1 MFEKRPTMHNTLQV
15 HWMQQCKEPRR
26 VLTPASERDSSSSDA
41 SDESLISRTSFE
53 ELLPCDAPFPGFA
66 GDSDND
72 EFDV

>member
-1 MFEKRPTMHNTLQV
+1 MHNTLQV